1 MGFYSKNELVEIGFK
16 SIGDNVLISNRCS
29 IYNPKNIELG
39 NNVRIDDFCVISA
52 GNGGIKLG
60 NNVHIAIFC
69 SLMGNEEIVMKDF
82 SGLSSRVSIYTST
95 DDYSGEFMTNPT
107 VNKEFPNV
115 ISGKVILGKHV
126 IIGAGTIILPNVEIE
141 DYSAIGSLSL
151 VNKNISESKI
161 AVGIPAKEIKDRKKN
176 IINLECEY
184 LKKF

>member
-1 MGFYSKNELVEIGFK
+1 MSTKTKVTKINELMN
-16 SIGDNVLISNRCS
+16 SIKDDGKTSVIHLNNLEEQIARFEGV
-29 IYNPKNIELG
+29 IE
-39 NNVRIDDFCVISA
+39 F
-52 GNGGIKLG
+52 
-60 NNVHIAIFC
+60 
-69 SLMGNEEIVMKDF
+69 
-82 SGLSSRVSIYTST
+82 T
-95 DDYSGEFMTNPT
+95 
-107 VNKEFPNV
+107 NV

>member
-69 SLMGNEEIVMKDF
+69 SLMGNE
-82 SGLSSRVSIYTST
+82 
-95 DDYSGEFMTNPT
+95 
-107 VNKEFPNV
+107 
-115 ISGKVILGKHV
+115 
-126 IIGAGTIILPNVEIE
+126 
-141 DYSAIGSLSL
+141 
-151 VNKNISESKI
+151 
-161 AVGIPAKEIKDRKKN
+161 
-176 IINLECEY
+176 
-184 LKKF
+184 